1 MKTPMKPPA
10 KRADWRPRVPR
21 RVAAYFN
28 ERRLLKYILL
38 TGLGCFLAGYLF
50 ITILFFPGFGRSAIV
65 TVPDLRNRPAA
76 TADRILD
83 RLGLEMER
91 GGSLPNPR
99 IAAGRVL
106 TQVPLPGQEVTRGSE
121 VRVIIS
127 DGPERRP
134 VPSIEG
140 LGRDAATALLQRMG
154 FTVRVRSVQDNS
166 PEGRVLG
173 MQPKAGT
180 QVAMPAVVVLTLSAG
195 PPKIVAPSVVSLPL
209 PEARERLQAAG
220 LRLGRVTYDPGSSEP
235 LGGIASQSPAAG
247 DSIRMGGAVAVV
259 VSGTDPDPP
268 AVEPD
273 TTQVAPDEGE
283 EGAEGEEEP
292 AAEPE
297 PAEPPEQPGEPRR

>member
-1 MKTPMKPPA
+1 VKTPVKPPA
-10 KRADWRPRVPR
+10 KKVDWRPRVPK

-76 TADRILD
+76 TADRMLD

-127 DGPERRP
+127 DGAERRP

-140 LGRDAATALLQRMG
+140 LGREAATALLQRMG
-154 FTVRVRSVQDNS
+154 FTVRVRSVLDNS

-180 QVAMPAVVVLTLSAG
+180 QVPMPAVVVLTLSAG
-195 PPKIVAPSVVSLPL
+195 PPKVAAPSVVTLPVD
-209 PEARERLQAAG
+209 EARARLQAAG
-220 LRLGRVTYDPGSSEP
+220 LRLGRVTYDPSSSEA

-259 VSGTDPDPP
+259 VSGTDPDPDPP
-268 AVEPD
+268 AAEPD
-273 TTQVAPDEGE
+273 TAQVEPAEAE
-283 EGAEGEEEP
+283 EGEEEP

-297 PAEPPEQPGEPRR
+297 PAEPPEQPGEPRG